1 MPLANR
7 GIFEAHFLGC
17 FSQDG
22 FTNNL
27 LFSVGNSNGCL
38 HPACVVI
45 SSPNNATAQSPT
57 TGSGPLVLPPA
68 CARKISS
75 AVKAHSSMISTP
87 PSWMENLRLGPG
99 GPRLLLSW
107 AKTRRLRSSGSQP
120 TKMMLRAA
128 LRKSL
133 EPRMRSSGRA
143 AGRVGLADVA
153 DQRHRAVVAGGE
165 VRQVVHHGAH
175 VGGLVHVGVAFRG
188 NFVWGRTPPATD
200 GIRGGW
206 PARPDGRRTMA
217 SAPGCRPFAA

>member
-1 MPLANR
+1 MAAFRRMDSLITSFLASA
-7 GIFEAHFLGC
+7 IAM
-17 FSQDG
+17 DV
-22 FTNNL
+22 FTQPV
-27 LFSVGNSNGCL
+27 LFV
-38 HPACVVI
+38 
-45 SSPNNATAQSPT
+45 SSPNNATARFPT

-133 EPRMRSSGRA
+133 EPRMRSLAEPPDRL
-143 AGRVGLADVA
+143 GLLMWLTSITA
-153 DQRHRAVVAGGE
+153 Q
-165 VRQVVHHGAH
+165 
-175 VGGLVHVGVAFRG
+175 
-188 NFVWGRTPPATD
+188 W
-200 GIRGGW
+200 
-206 PARPDGRRTMA
+206 
-217 SAPGCRPFAA
+217 